1 MSANPGMKSP
11 RTRGDARLVS
21 GGALTLLLA
30 FMPVCVRAFDLTT
43 TESTPYV
50 ITLAP
55 GTVSMRLK
63 LPAPAGSLS
72 DGSASYNASV
82 QTAMQTWNG
91 QIGMVQF
98 SGAIVLAGGNTI
110 GNDLNEVVM
119 ADKVGGDDFDPN
131 TLAVTVSFVEG
142 DTRTESDIV
151 FNAAKTF
158 DSYRGPLRSGAYDIQ
173 RIAVHELGHVLG
185 LSHPDE
191 AGQTV
196 TAIMNSRIGN
206 IETLQADDLDGART
220 LYGAPASVPAN
231 DNFASATAI
240 QFSGATYTTTGTN
253 IQASKESGEPTHAS
267 EAGGRSVWWRWTAP
281 ANGRITFTTLG
292 SNFDTL
298 LAAYTGT
305 GLAALTALA
314 SNDDVETPEQNP
326 APSRPRTSIITFD
339 AVSGTTYRIAV
350 DGWDAL
356 FGQITLNLQFAA
368 ESGSPPVITAQ
379 PVSRTVSAGASTTF
393 SVTATGG
400 VLSYQWY
407 FNGAALSGATNAD
420 LTVSSAQTANVGSY
434 HVVVSN
440 FYGSV
445 TSSTVQLTVNPVVTL
460 PSGGGGGGGGGGG
473 APSGWFLLALAVLMS
488 WHRRYETDSN
498 GQ

>member
-1 MSANPGMKSP
+1 
-11 RTRGDARLVS
+11 LVL
-21 GGALTLLLA
+21 GGVLTLLAALL
-30 FMPVCVRAFDLTT
+30 PVRVRAFDLTT

-50 ITLAP
+50 ITLTP
-55 GTVSMRLK
+55 GTVSMQLK
-63 LPAPAGSLS
+63 LPAPAGPLS

-82 QTAMQTWNG
+82 QAAMQAWNG
-91 QIGMVQF
+91 VVGMVRF
-98 SGAIVLAGGNTI
+98 TGEIMLAGGNTA
-110 GNDLNEVVM
+110 GNDLNEVVI
-119 ADKVGGDDFDPN
+119 ADKVSGDDFDPN
-131 TLAVTVSFVEG
+131 TLAVTVSYVEG
-142 DTRTESDIV
+142 DTRVESDIV
-151 FNAAKTF
+151 FNAAKSF
-158 DSYRGPLRSGAYDIQ
+158 DSYRGPLRAGVYDIQ

-206 IETLQADDLDGART
+206 IEVPQTDDLDGART

-231 DNFASATAI
+231 DNFTGATVI
-240 QFSGATYTTTGTN
+240 QLGSATYTTTGTN
-253 IQASKESGEPTHAS
+253 IQSTKETGEPSHAA

-305 GLAALTALA
+305 GVAALTVLA

-339 AVSGTTYRIAV
+339 AVAGTTYRIAV
-350 DGWDAL
+350 DGWDGL

-368 ESGSPPVITAQ
+368 ESGSPPAITAQ
-379 PVSRTVSAGASTTF
+379 PVSRTVSAGGTATF

-400 VLSYQWY
+400 ILNYQWY
-407 FNGAALSGATNAD
+407 FNGTALSGATGAD
-420 LTVSSAQTANVGSY
+420 LTVSGAQAANAGAY

-440 FYGSV
+440 FYGNV
-445 TSSTVQLTVNPVVTL
+445 TSSTVQLTVNPVVTTT
-460 PSGGGGGGGGGGG
+460 SGGGGGGGGGG
-473 APSGWFLLALAVLMS
+473 APSAWFIAAIALAWLA
-488 WHRRYETDSN
+488 RRKHPARR
-498 GQ
+498 